1 MFQRPRETTTI
12 KTVRTSNC
20 LPRAK
25 NGKPD
30 TLSRRSEYR
39 PEKGGSEN
47 QPITTVLQKN
57 HFAAAVSRKELVF
70 VCSSAPLGSLLARK
84 WVKEFEEMVKEAG
97 KKDEEYRRTREE
109 LEAVRKESALNGR
122 KAEEEAT
129 DPHEAQWRNRK
140 VRMEEVLGIKDGLLN
155 RKGIL
160 WIPEDGNLKQTIL
173 ESEHNPKV
181 VGHMGQDKMIELIR

>member
-70 VCSSAPLGSLLARK
+70 VCSSAPLGSLPARK
-84 WVKEFEEMVKEAG
+84 WVKEFEEMVKEVG
-97 KKDEEYRRTREE
+97 KKDEEYRQTREE

-129 DPHEAQWRNRK
+129 DPHEAQWRN
-140 VRMEEVLGIKDGLLN
+140 
-155 RKGIL
+155 
-160 WIPEDGNLKQTIL
+160 
-173 ESEHNPKV
+173 
-181 VGHMGQDKMIELIR
+181 